1 MEKLIIWNELTEE
14 SGSDN
19 DEANMETVFMY
30 YYWEDDIFHPSNT
43 RFYHRNSQ
51 HYEGRLL

>member
-14 SGSDN
+14 SGSDD

>member
-14 SGSDN
+14 SGSDD

-30 YYWEDDIFHPSNT
+30 YYWEDDIFHLSNA
-43 RFYHRNSQ
+43 RFYYRNSQ
-51 HYEGRLL
+51 YYEGRLL